1 MARKVLREEKYRH
14 QYRSN
19 LSKIIKFLEGIDFK
33 KSHMDRLRE
42 TPFYTFLAPFI
53 NKQVESRY
61 VKGVQHGLVEILM
74 YYNRKCDA
82 FDVGGHMLA
91 MSPRE
96 FELIFGITLGD
107 KEIDMISCPVHE
119 IVDALVTWSK
129 GMPYYVDQLRKKRSR
144 NH

>member
-1 MARKVLREEKYRH
+1 MARKALREEKYRH

-42 TPFYTFLAPFI
+42 TPFYTFLEPFI

-74 YYNRKCDA
+74 YYNQKLDA
-82 FDVGGHMLA
+82 FDVGGHMLT

-107 KEIDMISCPVHE
+107 KEIDMKSCPVHE

-129 GMPYYVDQLRKKRSR
+129 GMPYYVDQLRKKRSM